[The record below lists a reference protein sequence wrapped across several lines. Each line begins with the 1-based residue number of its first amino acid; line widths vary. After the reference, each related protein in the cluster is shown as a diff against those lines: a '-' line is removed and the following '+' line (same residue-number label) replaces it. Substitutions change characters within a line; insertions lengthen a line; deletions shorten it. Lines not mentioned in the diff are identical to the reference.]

1 MNRLLIAGLVL
12 PVLGLLSFSL
22 LSNEPLPIGAT
33 IPGTNES
40 LPIRAAIPATND
52 PLPIGA
58 PIPKATVR
66 VKDVSG
72 KELSLQDAKQPGG
85 LLVMFTCNTCPYV
98 IRNQS
103 RTNEICK
110 YAQSNKVGVV
120 LLNANEGDRSGG
132 NSFAEMQSYA
142 RSQGYQ
148 WTYAVDEK
156 SVLAD
161 AFGASRTPECYLFDK
176 NGKLVYHGA
185 IDDSPGDAGQVKR
198 HHLKEAINEML
209 QNKEVTVKETR
220 SVGCSINRG

>member
-12 PVLGLLSFSL
+12 PALGLLSFSL
-22 LSNEPLPIGAT
+22 IH
-33 IPGTNES
+33 NES
-40 LPIRAAIPATND
+40 LPIGAAIP
-52 PLPIGA
+52 
-58 PIPKATVR
+58 KANIR
-66 VKDVSG
+66 MKDVSG
-72 KELSLQDAKQPGG
+72 KELSLQEAKQPGG

-110 YAQSNKVGVV
+110 YAQSSKVGVA
-120 LLNANEGDRSGG
+120 LLNANEGDRMGG
-132 NSFAEMQSYA
+132 NSFSEMQSYA

-148 WTYAVDEK
+148 WAYALDEK

-185 IDDSPGDAGQVKR
+185 IDDSPGDANQVKR
-198 HHLKEAINEML
+198 HHLKEAIDEMM
-209 QNKEVTVKETR
+209 QGREVSVKETR

>member
-12 PVLGLLSFSL
+12 PVLGLLSFS
-22 LSNEPLPIGAT
+22 PLP
-33 IPGTNES
+33 NES
-40 LPIRAAIPATND
+40 LPIRAASPATND

-58 PIPKATVR
+58 PIPKANVR